1 VTRARTLPTT
11 STTYDVSRARRG
23 GRIVLADEPPTPP
36 PAPVRR
42 PAKLAHL
49 LAMAHH
55 LEALIQKGSVA
66 GRADIARR
74 LGVTRA
80 RVTQILD
87 LTLLAPDIQEEILF
101 AEAVDG
107 VEPRTERE
115 ARRVARELDW
125 QRQRALWRSLVHRQ
139 PAGTSRPH
147 AAASAFA
154 GAPVP

>member
-1 VTRARTLPTT
+1 MTRARTLPTT
-11 STTYDVSRARRG
+11 STTYEVSRARRG
-23 GRIVLADEPPTPP
+23 GRIVLADGLPAPP

-55 LEALIQKGSVA
+55 LEALIQKGSVE
-66 GRADIARR
+66 GRADVARR
-74 LGVTRA
+74 LGLTRA

-107 VEPRTERE
+107 VEPHTERE
-115 ARRVARELDW
+115 AREVARELDW
-125 QRQRALWRSLVHRQ
+125 QRQRVLWRSLAHRR
-139 PAGTSRPH
+139 ATGVRH
-147 AAASAFA
+147 ADVAPPFA
-154 GAPVP
+154 VAHTP